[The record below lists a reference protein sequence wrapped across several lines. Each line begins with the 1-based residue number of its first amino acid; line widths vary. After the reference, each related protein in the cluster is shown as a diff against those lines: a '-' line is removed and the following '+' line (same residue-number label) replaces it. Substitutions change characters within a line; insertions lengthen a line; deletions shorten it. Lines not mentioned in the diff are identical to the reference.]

1 MFIGKLYKNI
11 EKRKEYYEI
20 YGLKKKTDFWRCFGL
35 WILGGVLD
43 FIFLVGIVLIIM
55 TIIWLA

>member
-1 MFIGKLYKNI
+1 MFIGKIYEII

-20 YGLKKKTDFWRCFGL
+20 HGLKKKMDFWKCFSL

-55 TIIWLA
+55 TIIWLV

>member
-1 MFIGKLYKNI
+1 MFIGKLCENI

-20 YGLKKKTDFWRCFGL
+20 YGLKKKTDFWKCFSL

-43 FIFLVGIVLIIM
+43 FIFLVEIIAIIM

>member
-11 EKRKEYYEI
+11 EKSKEYYEI
-20 YGLKKKTDFWRCFGL
+20 YGLKKKTDFWKCSRL

-55 TIIWLA
+55 TIIWLV